1 MTTQAITMQADKS
14 MSAMMCRM
22 GHAFLALALSVVLWV
37 ALAIGA
43 AYKDERGDIKNSIG
57 AVVGGVLTIVVGLVL
72 SNTILSQAAASGS
85 SANIGS
91 FSGAQALNDLV
102 PLIYYAVVVLIG
114 VGLMGV
120 GARGIAKGS

>member
-1 MTTQAITMQADKS
+1 MQRMPTSAI
-14 MSAMMCRM
+14 SAILT
-22 GHAFLALALSVVLWV
+22 AVV
-37 ALAIGA
+37 ALGL
-43 AYKDERGDIKNSIG
+43 AYEDERGDIKTSIG

-72 SNTILSQAAASGS
+72 SNTILSQAATSGA

-114 VGLMGV
+114 VGLMGI
-120 GARGIAKGS
+120 GARGLVNN